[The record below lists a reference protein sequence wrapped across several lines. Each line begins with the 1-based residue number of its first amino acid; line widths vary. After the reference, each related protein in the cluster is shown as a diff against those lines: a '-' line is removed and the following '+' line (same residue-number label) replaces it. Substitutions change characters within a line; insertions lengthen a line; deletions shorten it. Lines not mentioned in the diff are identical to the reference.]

1 MTCRWRGPLGAGR
14 DPRSP
19 PLSPPPPLPT
29 TGRGWGRPG
38 GGDAAPPSPSLA
50 PALRSK
56 MAALSSGSSAEGAS
70 LFNGDMEPEPPP
82 PPALGA
88 CYAGGSGGSG
98 DPAIPEEVRPHGGC
112 GGHPPPPPPIAPPP
126 PPAGPHPGNDGGPGP
141 ARPGGGGGAGLAG
154 APRGTVRRGAGGGSG
169 DPRSGEAPASSS
181 FSSSLP
187 RHPAA
192 GTPLASAA
200 AGDAVSGRGG
210 SSPRRGLAA
219 AAHRRPRRRPQAAP
233 GARARAVPGAAR
245 AVPCR
250 EEAPRPD
257 PRSWGLGGHDRGS
270 GACPV
275 PPRSGR
281 GGAAAAEV
289 TVWFHSSPPAR
300 PCCQAGCYLAAVAG
314 RALGG
319 GGSCSRCPPTALKH
333 SGSGTVGCFC
343 GCWPGSPFLHEETL
357 RDGALCRHWGC
368 QASGGWVCVCV
379 CVSYILPVFW
389 GILLNFPIPRRAG
402 STTCFA

>member
-1 MTCRWRGPLGAGR
+1 
-14 DPRSP
+14 
-19 PLSPPPPLPT
+19 
-29 TGRGWGRPG
+29 
-38 GGDAAPPSPSLA
+38 
-50 PALRSK
+50 

-250 EEAPRPD
+250 AVRRRRARTPGVGVWGGTTGGPGLAPSRRAPAGEGRRRR
-257 PRSWGLGGHDRGS
+257 RS
-270 GACPV
+270 
-275 PPRSGR
+275 RSGFTRAHLR
-281 GGAAAAEV
+281 GPAARLAV
-289 TVWFHSSPPAR
+289 TWRLWPAGLW
-300 PCCQAGCYLAAVAG
+300 A
-314 RALGG
+314 GG
-319 GGSCSRCPPTALKH
+319 GVV
-333 SGSGTVGCFC
+333 VG
-343 GCWPGSPFLHEETL
+343 
-357 RDGALCRHWGC
+357 
-368 QASGGWVCVCV
+368 V
-379 CVSYILPVFW
+379 
-389 GILLNFPIPRRAG
+389 PRRL
-402 STTCFA
+402 